1 MTTKPA
7 DISTSDKQL
16 TRRARR
22 AFFVGLFDLTWR
34 LSGAMLLPL
43 FVGMAIDSKIGGSG
57 QSFSI
62 IGFFIG
68 MIFGVVVI
76 RSIVKKLGVSEK

>member
-1 MTTKPA
+1 
-7 DISTSDKQL
+7 
-16 TRRARR
+16 
-22 AFFVGLFDLTWR
+22 
-34 LSGAMLLPL
+34 MLLPL

-62 IGFFIG
+62 TGFFIG